1 MIKLFWVWEEEFKE
15 LNSEI
20 EQDWNNESEHGQ
32 IALDIIENNYEII
45 IIAPI
50 AWVDFDDIDVSL
62 NNSVITISWF
72 RKKPDFYNDNENIL
86 RNNECFWW
94 KFLRNIILPDNM
106 DFDTIKA
113 SMENNLLVISIQKLK
128 FNSKNI
134 KIDRIEG
141 N

>member
-72 RKKPDFYNDNENIL
+72 RKKPDFYNDDENIL

>member
-1 MIKLFWVWEEEFKE
+1 MIKLFWVWEENFKE
-15 LNSEI
+15 LDGEI
-20 EQDWNNESEHGQ
+20 KETEIKETEEWQ

-50 AWVDFDDIDVSL
+50 AWVDLDDIDVSL
-62 NNSVITISWF
+62 NNSVLTISWF
-72 RKKPDFYNDNENIL
+72 RKKPDIYNNMENII
-86 RNNECFWW
+86 RNNECFWG

-113 SMENNLLVISIQKLK
+113 SMENNLLVINIQKLK

-134 KIDRIEG
+134 KINKVEG
-141 N
+141 F

>member
-20 EQDWNNESEHGQ
+20 EQDWNHESEHGQ